1 MKIRNGKNGQ
11 YRKSYHGKL
20 LLLMGLI
27 IILGVIYTDTSSTL
41 VYEVPPAII
50 KRVEAIAQSLSSET
64 DNAVK
69 EAQARVQEER
79 NQLLNEIAVLQ
90 KEQEA
95 KVVRLKELESLGFTT
110 EIKSP

>member
-1 MKIRNGKNGQ
+1 MKIRNNNGQ

-27 IILGVIYTDTSSTL
+27 IILGVIYTDTSTTL

-50 KRVEAIAQSLSSET
+50 KRVEAQSLSSET

-90 KEQEA
+90 REQEA